1 MYIYLLF
8 LGLDLYILHL
18 FEFHV
23 CMVDLDQHI
32 IVTMIYP
39 FDAAK
44 QQKRQQKINFTNN
57 NNDNNFSRSSN

>member
-57 NNDNNFSRSSN
+57 NNDNNF

>member
-1 MYIYLLF
+1 
-8 LGLDLYILHL
+8 
-18 FEFHV
+18 
-23 CMVDLDQHI
+23 MVDLDQHI

-57 NNDNNFSRSSN
+57 NNDNNF

>member
-8 LGLDLYILHL
+8 LGLDLYILDL

-32 IVTMIYP
+32 IVTMVYP

-57 NNDNNFSRSSN
+57 NNDNNF